1 MQKLSKVQIAAA
13 LVAALGVAAHGKAL
27 ASQTGGNSDLGV
39 KEKQSPAGIA
49 KTVKL
54 ADKNVS
60 TEKGTET
67 SCKGAEGSCKGKEGS
82 CKGKEGS
89 CKGKEG
95 SCKGKEGS
103 CKGKEGSC
111 KSTE

>member
-13 LVAALGVAAHGKAL
+13 LVAALGVAAHGKAM
-27 ASQTGGNSDLGV
+27 ASPTGGNSDLGV

-60 TEKGTET
+60 SE
-67 SCKGAEGSCKGKEGS
+67 GKEGS

-103 CKGKEGSC
+103 CKGKEGSD
-111 KSTE
+111 KSSE